1 MQIQW
6 FPGHMKKS
14 LNELESSLKNIDM
27 VLCVLDARA
36 PYSCINPSLE
46 KIMQSKTVVYLINK
60 IDLGEE
66 SKIKAWIEYFE
77 NQGKKAYKIDATN
90 KASKKLVEGII
101 DKEYKNKIAAKN
113 KAYNLKFRVAIVGV
127 PNTGKST
134 LLNTLAG
141 SYYAKTGNAPG
152 VTRSGA
158 WIKLSGGVELMDN
171 AGTLYPKF
179 EDPIIAENLA
189 IIGSINDA
197 ILDSVELAFCL
208 VEKLKKIAP
217 DNIIKRYNLQS
228 LDKDTQ
234 IIIEEIAAKRG
245 LIVKGREVDYERCA
259 AAIITDFRQ
268 GRMGKITLETPKD
281 LK

>member
-1 MQIQW
+1 
-6 FPGHMKKS
+6 
-14 LNELESSLKNIDM
+14 
-27 VLCVLDARA
+27 
-36 PYSCINPSLE
+36 
-46 KIMQSKTVVYLINK
+46 
-60 IDLGEE
+60 
-66 SKIKAWIEYFE
+66 
-77 NQGKKAYKIDATN
+77 
-90 KASKKLVEGII
+90 
-101 DKEYKNKIAAKN
+101 
-113 KAYNLKFRVAIVGV
+113 
-127 PNTGKST
+127 
-134 LLNTLAG
+134 
-141 SYYAKTGNAPG
+141 
-152 VTRSGA
+152 
-158 WIKLSGGVELMDN
+158 MDN